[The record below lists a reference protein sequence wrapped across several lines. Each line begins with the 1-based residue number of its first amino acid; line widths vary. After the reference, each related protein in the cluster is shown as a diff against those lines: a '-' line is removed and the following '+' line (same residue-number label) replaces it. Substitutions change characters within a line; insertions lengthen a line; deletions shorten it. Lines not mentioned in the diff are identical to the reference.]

1 MEINNYK
8 VSKGI
13 HFCYGHRVLEY
24 NGMCRY
30 LHGHNAYLEIDIS
43 SNRLDQL
50 GMVVDFNEI
59 KDKAKNWID
68 QHVDHKMLLC
78 DGDPIIPA
86 LKELG
91 EPYFL
96 MAENP
101 LDYFARFYRLKTFIS
116 IHQNG
121 YAQLNIVSVS
131 SSMFLTKILPNTTF
145 SKI

>member
-1 MEINNYK
+1 MELNNYK

-13 HFCYGHRVLEY
+13 HFCYGHRLLEY

-101 LDYFARFYRLKTFIS
+101 TAENISKMLFREISNLGLKLNEIRLWVTPS
-116 IHQNG
+116 S
-121 YAQLNIVSVS
+121 YASYS
-131 SSMFLTKILPNTTF
+131 E
-145 SKI
+145 

>member
-13 HFCYGHRVLEY
+13 HFCYGHRLLEY

-59 KDKAKNWID
+59 KEKAKNWID

-101 LDYFARFYRLKTFIS
+101 TAENISKMLFREISNLGLKLNEIRLWETPS
-116 IHQNG
+116 S
-121 YAQLNIVSVS
+121 YASYS
-131 SSMFLTKILPNTTF
+131 E
-145 SKI
+145 

>member
-13 HFCYGHRVLEY
+13 HFCYGHRLLEY

-101 LDYFARFYRLKTFIS
+101 TAENISKMLFREISNLGLKLNEITLWETPS
-116 IHQNG
+116 S
-121 YAQLNIVSVS
+121 YASYS
-131 SSMFLTKILPNTTF
+131 E
-145 SKI
+145 

>member
-1 MEINNYK
+1 MNNYT

-13 HFCYGHRVLEY
+13 HFCYGHRLLEY

-43 SNRLDQL
+43 ANHLDQL

-59 KDKAKNWID
+59 NDKAKTWID
-68 QHVDHKMLLC
+68 SNVDHKMLLC
-78 DGDPIIPA
+78 DGDPLIPA

-101 LDYFARFYRLKTFIS
+101 TAENISKMLFREISRLGLKPDEIRLWETPS
-116 IHQNG
+116 S
-121 YAQLNIVSVS
+121 YASYS
-131 SSMFLTKILPNTTF
+131 E
-145 SKI
+145 

>member
-13 HFCYGHRVLEY
+13 HFCYGHRLLEY

-50 GMVVDFNEI
+50 GMVGDFNEI

-101 LDYFARFYRLKTFIS
+101 TAENISKMLFREISNLGLKLNEIRLWETPS
-116 IHQNG
+116 S
-121 YAQLNIVSVS
+121 YASYS
-131 SSMFLTKILPNTTF
+131 E
-145 SKI
+145 

>member
-13 HFCYGHRVLEY
+13 HFCYGHRLLEY

-43 SNRLDQL
+43 SNRLDRL

-101 LDYFARFYRLKTFIS
+101 TAENISKMLFREISNLGLKLNEIRLWETPS
-116 IHQNG
+116 S
-121 YAQLNIVSVS
+121 YASYS
-131 SSMFLTKILPNTTF
+131 E
-145 SKI
+145 

>member
-1 MEINNYK
+1 MELNNYK

-13 HFCYGHRVLEY
+13 HFCYGHRLLEY

-101 LDYFARFYRLKTFIS
+101 TAENISKMLFREISNLGLKLNEIRLWETPS
-116 IHQNG
+116 S
-121 YAQLNIVSVS
+121 YASYS
-131 SSMFLTKILPNTTF
+131 E
-145 SKI
+145 

>member
-1 MEINNYK
+1 
-8 VSKGI
+8 
-13 HFCYGHRVLEY
+13 
-24 NGMCRY
+24 
-30 LHGHNAYLEIDIS
+30 
-43 SNRLDQL
+43 
-50 GMVVDFNEI
+50 
-59 KDKAKNWID
+59 
-68 QHVDHKMLLC
+68 
-78 DGDPIIPA
+78 
-86 LKELG
+86 
-91 EPYFL
+91 

>member
-13 HFCYGHRVLEY
+13 HFCYGHRLLEY

-101 LDYFARFYRLKTFIS
+101 TAENISKMLFREISNLGLKLNEIRLWETPS
-116 IHQNG
+116 C
-121 YAQLNIVSVS
+121 YASYS
-131 SSMFLTKILPNTTF
+131 E
-145 SKI
+145 

>member
-13 HFCYGHRVLEY
+13 HFCYGHRLLEY

-50 GMVVDFNEI
+50 GMVDDFNEI

-101 LDYFARFYRLKTFIS
+101 TAENISKMLFREISNLGLKLNEIRLWETPS
-116 IHQNG
+116 S
-121 YAQLNIVSVS
+121 YASYS
-131 SSMFLTKILPNTTF
+131 E
-145 SKI
+145 

>member
-13 HFCYGHRVLEY
+13 HFCYGHRLLEY

-86 LKELG
+86 LMELG
-91 EPYFL
+91 LPYFL

-101 LDYFARFYRLKTFIS
+101 TAENISKMLFREISNLGLKLNEIRLWETPS
-116 IHQNG
+116 S
-121 YAQLNIVSVS
+121 YASYS
-131 SSMFLTKILPNTTF
+131 E
-145 SKI
+145 

>member
-13 HFCYGHRVLEY
+13 HFCYGHRLLEY

-101 LDYFARFYRLKTFIS
+101 TAENISKMLFREISNLGLKLNEIRLWETPS
-116 IHQNG
+116 S
-121 YAQLNIVSVS
+121 YASYS
-131 SSMFLTKILPNTTF
+131 E
-145 SKI
+145 